1 MAFSDPLC
9 WQNNYVLL
17 SPRIGS
23 RWNVVLVVGLIGL
36 FSSCSANSDAQC
48 SSSISVSDYVAGF
61 SQGLDNFSEDRY
73 VQLKDDSNSA
83 YERTVNAVT
92 EESVSAEATAVAS
105 KISTFISVM
114 DTVDWDVNRALGV
127 LAAIEAATDLGS
139 ELTLRQA
146 NAVEGELIARCGMP
160 ETLAPPSDSEGT
172 LPMNPI
178 PSPNATDPPMNSL
191 NDSAELAVIGKMVAD
206 QFGLSITDVQAA
218 CLGKSLSDVYDVSG
232 PNSNSSQY
240 QSQFQKAFD
249 SCEVVF
255 DVPIQ

>member
-1 MAFSDPLC
+1 MASSIPEC
-9 WQNNYVLL
+9 WQNSYVQL
-17 SPRIGS
+17 SPRSGF
-23 RWNVVLVVGLIGL
+23 RWNVLLAVGLVGL
-36 FSSCSANSDAQC
+36 FSSCSADSDTQC

-61 SQGLDNFSEDRY
+61 SQGLDNFSENRY

-92 EESVSAEATAVAS
+92 EESVTAEATAVAA

-114 DTVDWDVNRALGV
+114 DTVDWDVNRALDV

-160 ETLAPPSDSEGT
+160 ETIAPPSDNEVT

-178 PSPNATDPPMNSL
+178 PSPNATDPPMNTL
-191 NDSAELAVIGKMVAD
+191 NDSAELAVIGKMVSD
-206 QFGLSITDVQAA
+206 QFGLLITDVQAA
-218 CLGKSLSDVYDVSG
+218 CLGRSLSDVYDVSG
-232 PNSNSSQY
+232 PNSNSAQY
-240 QSQFQKAFD
+240 QSQFQRAFD
-249 SCEVVF
+249 SCGIDF